1 MTDEYLRALARETLS
16 IVLVPLDG
24 DDFIGANHKT
34 TISGV
39 EEFGRRL
46 IAIGRAEAFDEMASH
61 AVVSGAIALVSGEW
75 LSARAAEERGR
86 AKS

>member
-1 MTDEYLRALARETLS
+1 MTDAEIRALARETLS
-16 IVLVPLDG
+16 ITLVPLNG
-24 DDFIGANHKT
+24 EDFVGANHKT

-46 IAIGRAEAFDEMASH
+46 IAIGRAEAFREVLELSNNRVLNDWLRRSVSDDE
-61 AVVSGAIALVSGEW
+61 
-75 LSARAAEERGR
+75 GR